1 MKLSQIQS
9 DKLWGEDGP
18 YSEVH
23 LIIETRI
30 LDDKETRKF
39 IIVEQNINPL
49 SFEIIKK
56 NSDKFKNDTPIM
68 QLLEHAEYR
77 GQKFGYV
84 VCAFMKE
91 YRESGDLIEGQE
103 CVDFSKEMLIR
114 IHKFVMSYLGI

>member
-1 MKLSQIQS
+1 MRLTKTQS
-9 DKLWGEDGP
+9 DKLWGVDGP

-30 LDDKETRKF
+30 LDDKEARKF

-49 SFEIIKK
+49 SFEIIKE
-56 NSDKFKNDTPIM
+56 NRDKFKNDIPIM

-77 GQKFGYV
+77 SQKFGYV

-91 YRESGDLIEGQE
+91 YRGSSDLVEGQE
-103 CVDFSKEMLIR
+103 AVDFSKEMLIR
-114 IHKFVMSYLGI
+114 IHKFVMNYLGI

>member
-1 MKLSQIQS
+1 MKLTKTQS
-9 DKLWGEDGP
+9 DKLWGQDGP

-30 LDDKETRKF
+30 LDDKEARKF

-56 NSDKFKNDTPIM
+56 NRDKFKNDIPIM
-68 QLLEHAEYR
+68 QLLENAEYR
-77 GQKFGYV
+77 GQKYGYV
-84 VCAFMKE
+84 ICAFMKE
-91 YRESGDLIEGQE
+91 YRESKDLIEGQE

-114 IHKFVMSYLGI
+114 IHKFVMNYLGI

>member
-1 MKLSQIQS
+1 MKLSKTQS

-30 LDDKETRKF
+30 LDDKEARKF
-39 IIVEQNINPL
+39 IIVELNINPL

-56 NSDKFKNDTPIM
+56 NRNQFKDDIFIIQILDN
-68 QLLEHAEYR
+68 AEYR

-84 VCAFMKE
+84 TCAFMKE
-91 YRESGDLIEGQE
+91 YRESSDLIEGQE
-103 CVDFSKEMLIR
+103 RLDYSKEILIK
-114 IHKFVMSYLGI
+114 IHKFVMNYLGI

>member
-1 MKLSQIQS
+1 MKLSKTQS
-9 DKLWGEDGP
+9 DKLWGQDGP

-30 LDDKETRKF
+30 LDNKVTRKF

-56 NSDKFKNDTPIM
+56 NSDKFKNDIPII

-84 VCAFMKE
+84 ACVFMKE
-91 YRESGDLIEGQE
+91 YRESRDLIEGQE

>member
-1 MKLSQIQS
+1 MKLTKIQS

-30 LDDKETRKF
+30 LDDKEARKF

-49 SFEIIKK
+49 SFEILKK
-56 NSDKFKNDTPIM
+56 NSDKFKNDIPIM
-68 QLLEHAEYR
+68 QLFEHAEYR

-84 VCAFMKE
+84 VCAFIKE
-91 YRESGDLIEGQE
+91 YRESSDLIEGQE

-114 IHKFVMSYLGI
+114 IHKFVMNYLGI